1 MLGIIDWRI
10 AQCDALGVKIKFE
23 CLADVADVTAARP
36 DVVIVATGGFPRV
49 DVLRAGNEFT
59 VSTWDILSGSV
70 KPKSTALIFDDA
82 GDHAALQAAEV
93 IAESGAKLEVLTP
106 DRTFAPEVMAM
117 SLVPYMRTLQRYDV
131 RFTVALRAVEVRQER
146 GQLTVVLG
154 SDYCDLE
161 QTRVVDQVVVNH
173 GTQPADDL
181 YFALKPLSS
190 NLGAVDYDKLRCG
203 GAQTIESNPAG
214 QFRLFRIG
222 DAVSSRN
229 THAAIY
235 DALRL
240 VKDI

>member
-10 AQCDALGVKIKFE
+10 AQCDALGVQIKFE

-70 KPKSTALIFDDA
+70 KPKSTVLIFDDA

-106 DRTFAPEVMAM
+106 DRTFASEVMAM
-117 SLVPYMRTLQRYDV
+117 SLVPYMRTLQRHDV
-131 RFTVALRAVEVRQER
+131 MFTVAVRAVEVRQER

-173 GTQPADDL
+173 GTEPAD
-181 YFALKPLSS
+181 
-190 NLGAVDYDKLRCG
+190 
-203 GAQTIESNPAG
+203 
-214 QFRLFRIG
+214 
-222 DAVSSRN
+222 
-229 THAAIY
+229 
-235 DALRL
+235 
-240 VKDI
+240 